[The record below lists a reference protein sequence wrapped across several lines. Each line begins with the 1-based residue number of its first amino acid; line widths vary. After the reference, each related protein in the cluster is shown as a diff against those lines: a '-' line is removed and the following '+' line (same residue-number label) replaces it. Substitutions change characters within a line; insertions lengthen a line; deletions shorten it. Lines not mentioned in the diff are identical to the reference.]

1 MVKIL
6 QGKLTIKWYVQ
17 FLKTRCPSQIWKF
30 NQFYADQWPKRET
43 EINENKSED
52 LLN

>member
-6 QGKLTIKWYVQ
+6 QGKLIIKWYVQ
-17 FLKTRCPSQIWKF
+17 FLKTRRTGQIWKF
-30 NQFYADQWPKRET
+30 NQFYADQCPKRET
-43 EINENKSED
+43 EINECKSED